1 MTGNVKTVLDKSTRE
16 ELINRIKTL
25 NENCTARWGKMT
37 VYQMTKHCSLW
48 EDMAQGRKQYP
59 RVFIGRIFGKVAL
72 KSILKDDSPLRRNT
86 PSIPELKVSGEG
98 NIEAQKSEWIAKI
111 EHYAQVS
118 NLQLIHPFFGKMT
131 TEQIGLMDYKHIDHH
146 LRQFGAS

>member
-1 MTGNVKTVLDKSTRE
+1 MKTVFDKSTRE
-16 ELINRIKTL
+16 ELITRINAL

-37 VYQMTKHCSLW
+37 VYQMTKHCTLW
-48 EDMAQGRKQYP
+48 EDMVVADKQYP
-59 RVFIGRIFGKVAL
+59 RVFTGRIFGKIAL

-98 NIEAQKSEWIAKI
+98 NVPAQKSEWIAKI

-118 NLQLIHPFFGKMT
+118 NLHFIHPFFGKMT
-131 TEQIGLMDYKHIDHH
+131 TEQVGLLAYKHIDHH
-146 LRQFGAS
+146 LRQFGN